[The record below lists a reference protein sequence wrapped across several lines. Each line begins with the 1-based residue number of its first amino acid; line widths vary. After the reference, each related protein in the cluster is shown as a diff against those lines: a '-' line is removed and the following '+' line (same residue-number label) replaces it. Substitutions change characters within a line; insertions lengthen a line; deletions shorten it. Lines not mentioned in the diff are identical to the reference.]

1 MLSLTYCQKYKPS
14 TLISKLTVHIITLK
28 MFDLLCLSF
37 KSQLSM
43 DYPPISLKL
52 SLKMIKFKALSLFLK
67 LFLIKFLLYRNGISQ
82 QLTNIQIIKSKYQ
95 LLQLKLLAR
104 LLQSNMNQFLI
115 TMINK
120 YSLDLHSK
128 INLYHR
134 SNQQLLKLLR
144 QLQV

>member
-67 LFLIKFLLYRNGISQ
+67 LFIIKFLLYLNGISQ